1 MSDPAKLKVKI
12 GGAEFEAEGPADVVQ
27 DQLRQFM
34 DALRASPLQT
44 PTPTLPQ
51 SSSGYRNGTEDLP
64 GGSGVDALSM
74 AQQSEPSDSAG
85 REELNRIFEVRKSVV
100 ALRLTPTGDTR
111 HADALMLIL
120 YGHRVLRN
128 EHQVGSTPLLEGM
141 KITGL
146 TVDRIDRIAEQLGQ
160 FVIRGGAKRGTRYAL
175 NNPGMLRSEEL
186 FRMLLNQ

>member
-34 DALRASPLQT
+34 DALRAVPLQT
-44 PTPTLPQ
+44 PAPTLPP
-51 SSSGYRNGTEDLP
+51 SSSGYRNGPEDLP
-64 GGSGVDALSM
+64 NGSGVDAPV
-74 AQQSEPSDSAG
+74 AQSESFNSVE
-85 REELNRIFEVRKSVV
+85 REELNRIFDIRKSVV

-111 HADALMLIL
+111 HADALMLLL

-128 EHQVGSTPLLEGM
+128 EHHIGSTPLLEGM

-146 TVDRIDRIAEQLGQ
+146 TVDRIDRIAEQLAQ
-160 FVIRGGAKRGTRYAL
+160 YVSRGGAKRGTRYAL
-175 NNPGMLRSEEL
+175 NNPGMVRAEEL